1 MHKGNF
7 MPFSKEL
14 HQFLTKEMC
23 INTLDLVEKIR
34 TLENPT
40 HINDV
45 CRLLEELFIA
55 TQEKEAEAK
64 IQKIFL
70 SYEHL
75 FENEPAYAIIDPM
88 RHAFDGFAYGGLH
101 QLFTRQENEAWY
113 PKICLT
119 RELKPNDIATLGE
132 TVKIYRG
139 CSASEHSSKIYGQ
152 SWSTSK
158 KVAEEFAY
166 VHYQNQPWFNTEDRV
181 VLQST
186 IPRSAIFYSKQH
198 CEFEVVVNTNYLGA
212 VRALE

>member
-1 MHKGNF
+1 

-14 HQFLTKEMC
+14 HHFLTQEMC
-23 INTLDLVEKIR
+23 INTRDLTEKISA
-34 TLENPT
+34 LEQPT
-40 HINDV
+40 HISDIY
-45 CRLLEELFIA
+45 RLLEEFFIA

-75 FENEPAYAIIDPM
+75 FDSEPAYAIIDPM

-113 PKICLT
+113 PKIRLT
-119 RELKPNDIATLGE
+119 KELEPNDIATLDE
-132 TVKIYRG
+132 TVEIYRG
-139 CSASEHSSKIYGQ
+139 CSTSEYASKIYGQ

-166 VHYQNQPWFNTEDRV
+166 IHYQSQSWFNAEDRV

-198 CEFEVVVNTNYLGA
+198 CEFEVVVNTNHLGA